1 MEATSERGLF
11 GNLIPLPSCGGD
23 RESRERG
30 KLWTAGE
37 LNVEAGAEP
46 AEYRD
51 TGENGGGGRG
61 EAVSRCSLEEKVR
74 LCATHH
80 YHQSHSHHYP
90 NGEMSQMTLSYVGPN
105 QIHEV
110 PS

>member
-1 MEATSERGLF
+1 MEARSERGLF
-11 GNLIPLPSCGGD
+11 GSLIPLPSCGGD

-37 LNVEAGAEP
+37 LKVEGGAEP

-51 TGENGGGGRG
+51 TGENGGGGG
-61 EAVSRCSLEEKVR
+61 EAVSRCRLEEKVG

-80 YHQSHSHHYP
+80 YHQSHSHYCP
-90 NGEMSQMTLSYVGPN
+90 NGERSWMTPNYVGQD
-105 QIHEV
+105 QIPEV

>member
-51 TGENGGGGRG
+51 TGENGGGGG
-61 EAVSRCSLEEKVR
+61 GKPSADAVLRKKCDCAQHTIIIKVTR
-74 LCATHH
+74 TTTRM
-80 YHQSHSHHYP
+80 
-90 NGEMSQMTLSYVGPN
+90 ER
-105 QIHEV
+105 
-110 PS
+110 